1 MTGGRFIDSFPAAS
15 DGSGLNRVIR
25 LRAGADEVRAAIE
38 DDFHHFR
45 VSIRH
50 DGHRVTGVEADAL
63 RQPFSLCGAAG
74 SRLEALVGE
83 HLVHDTTLFFRH
95 HDALLQCTHQFD
107 LATLAIAM
115 AARGTGVRKYHA
127 FVEDHGDA
135 GAARRATLRR
145 DDVEILSWRFL
156 DGVIEAP
163 GRYSGRA
170 LGRGFTAWAGTS
182 LGADQAE
189 AALVLRRAVF
199 ISNGRGRTE
208 ELDRAPH
215 AAPRGGCWVQQPE
228 RAPLALRQKGTSLDF
243 SQRPDLLTAGD
254 ERWLAFEEPRTAP
267 STATIDSI

>member
-1 MTGGRFIDSFPAAS
+1 MAEG

-25 LRAGADEVRAAIE
+25 LRAGAGEVRAAIE

-45 VSIRH
+45 VSVQH
-50 DGHRVTGVEADAL
+50 DGDRVTGVEADAL

-74 SRLEALVGE
+74 NRLEALVGE

-95 HDALLQCTHQFD
+95 RDALLQCTHQFD

-127 FVEDHGDA
+127 FVEDQGEV
-135 GAARRATLRR
+135 GAARRAILRR
-145 DDVEILSWRFL
+145 DDLEILSWRFL

-170 LGRGFTAWAGTS
+170 LGRGFTAWVGTS
-182 LGADQAE
+182 LGAELAE

-208 ELDRAPH
+208 ELDRVPH

-228 RAPLALRQKGTSLDF
+228 RASLALRQKGTSLDF
-243 SQRPDLLTAGD
+243 SQRPDLLTADDGQ
-254 ERWLAFEEPRTAP
+254 WLAFGEPDTAS
-267 STATIDSI
+267 STTMRDST